1 MAVLPLLLDADP
13 SQSCRWIENFL
24 HHHLFHE
31 AAFLAERLPAFPEV
45 EGGRVLELWAEAL
58 LSAGEP
64 SRVRHQLQGFH
75 SSRSL
80 SPRVLYLLALACIRL
95 EHYDEAE
102 VALLAGNIDLLE
114 KWRNGQMQPLE
125 HVVEGAAGAYQLG
138 RAAEGMGRKH
148 QALDCYAACLKQCPY
163 MWGAFERFSWLSLCR
178 QDGRPGQ
185 SPRDFVDAALNPSN
199 KASTP
204 LSGAC
209 VATPGEDIVARGWTP
224 RAPRKRRRSRS
235 FEKRQKQKA
244 PGKATSPSKMR
255 AIFSPRKGP
264 GSPSAPEVLTKLP
277 QLPLADGSPSPGPK
291 AAGCSTSVS
300 STSAKEMM
308 AVSVL
313 KGVGEALHAVHRFH
327 CQDALEILSKLP
339 SHERESAFCQDLA
352 ARCNFEL
359 QNYRDAAILYKR
371 CSSLHKFHSSLGL
384 EYYSTTLWHLGDRL
398 ELGQLSRQVLEWS
411 RLRPQAWCVAG
422 NCFSLEKDH
431 EQAVRCFER
440 AIQLN
445 PKHAYART
453 LLGHELVALEKYDKA
468 IQQYRSAIDVDP
480 RNYGAWWGLG
490 RVCQSQED
498 LVQAKY
504 NFLRAVEIN
513 GSNQVLRTSLGMVL
527 QALGEPQR
535 ALQLFNRAV
544 ESSHCRALALF
555 QKACI
560 LSSQKQHVKAADE
573 LVKARCLAPREPCI
587 HVQMGRVQLGLGNV
601 RKALQ
606 HFTHAMDLC
615 AASGDRQL
623 IAAAEEELRN
633 ALPAEARSTRSL
645 TSALSDAGE

>member
-178 QDGRPGQ
+178 QDSRPGQ

-398 ELGQLSRQVLEWS
+398 ELGQLSRQVE
-411 RLRPQAWCVAG
+411 PAA
-422 NCFSLEKDH
+422 
-431 EQAVRCFER
+431 
-440 AIQLN
+440 
-445 PKHAYART
+445 P
-453 LLGHELVALEKYDKA
+453 
-468 IQQYRSAIDVDP
+468 P
-480 RNYGAWWGLG
+480 
-490 RVCQSQED
+490 
-498 LVQAKY
+498 
-504 NFLRAVEIN
+504 
-513 GSNQVLRTSLGMVL
+513 GMVCGGQLL
-527 QALGEPQR
+527 QPGE
-535 ALQLFNRAV
+535 
-544 ESSHCRALALF
+544 
-555 QKACI
+555 
-560 LSSQKQHVKAADE
+560 
-573 LVKARCLAPREPCI
+573 
-587 HVQMGRVQLGLGNV
+587 
-601 RKALQ
+601 
-606 HFTHAMDLC
+606 
-615 AASGDRQL
+615 
-623 IAAAEEELRN
+623 
-633 ALPAEARSTRSL
+633 RS
-645 TSALSDAGE
+645 